1 MAILKIQP
9 YIIDETQGFVFANVS
24 TTGNITSA
32 GNVIGSNFFYSNGTP
47 VSGGGGGGTPGG
59 SSGQIQFN
67 SSGTF
72 AGASFL
78 NYISG
83 NGQIIANANISS
95 TSANTGTMV
104 ITGGLGISGN
114 LIVGSGTAGNISG
127 INFIFANSV
136 VSSANISGHGLTLTG
151 SLTAIGPGDFD
162 GGLQSTPI
170 GNATASTANLTSY
183 TVTGLSYHNGN
194 VITNN
199 ILPFGNAN
207 ANIGSGALQ
216 FNTVF
221 AKATSA
227 QYADLAEI
235 YKSDSNYEP
244 GTVVIFGGEKE
255 ITVTNNSHDTRV
267 AGVISTNPAY
277 LMNSGA
283 TGLPVAFTG
292 RVPCLVKGLVRKG
305 DLLVTSDEYG
315 VSQGI
320 NSAMYS
326 PGCVFGK
333 SLENKFSEGT
343 ELIEVAVGRY

>member
-24 TTGNITSA
+24 TTGNITGAALTSNASITAVTTLRAA
-32 GNVIGSNFFYSNGTP
+32 GG
-47 VSGGGGGGTPGG
+47 
-59 SSGQIQFN
+59 IQN
-67 SSGTF
+67 
-72 AGASFL
+72 
-78 NYISG
+78 
-83 NGQIIANANISS
+83 
-95 TSANTGTMV
+95 
-104 ITGGLGISGN
+104 
-114 LIVGSGTAGNISG
+114 
-127 INFIFANSV
+127 
-136 VSSANISGHGLTLTG
+136 
-151 SLTAIGPGDFD
+151 
-162 GGLQSTPI
+162 TPI

-333 SLENKFSEGT
+333 SLENKLSEGT